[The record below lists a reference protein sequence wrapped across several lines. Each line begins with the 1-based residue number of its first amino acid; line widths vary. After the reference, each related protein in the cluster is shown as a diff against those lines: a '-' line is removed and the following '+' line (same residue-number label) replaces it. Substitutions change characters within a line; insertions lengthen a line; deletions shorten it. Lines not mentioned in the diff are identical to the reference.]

1 MATFLVYGQ
10 FYPYV
15 NPVPRS
21 GSNNRSQAIAILA
34 SVLCKKMRLTIS
46 TNNGYGRKIG
56 LMILP
61 QLHSYPN
68 SRDAIASKKP
78 LFLKSLLVRM
88 WQSKEG

>member
-34 SVLCKKMRLTIS
+34 SVLCKKMRLAIPMNANQKIS
-46 TNNGYGRKIG
+46 W
-56 LMILP
+56 ILFGAVFLNYLL
-61 QLHSYPN
+61 QL
-68 SRDAIASKKP
+68 
-78 LFLKSLLVRM
+78 
-88 WQSKEG
+88 

>member
-34 SVLCKKMRLTIS
+34 SVLCKKMRLAI
-46 TNNGYGRKIG
+46 
-56 LMILP
+56 P
-61 QLHSYPN
+61 
-68 SRDAIASKKP
+68 SRELYRAKPYLKETSAPSRCLLREKSASKG
-78 LFLKSLLVRM
+78 
-88 WQSKEG
+88 EGKG

>member
-34 SVLCKKMRLTIS
+34 SVLCKKMRL
-46 TNNGYGRKIG
+46 
-56 LMILP
+56 
-61 QLHSYPN
+61 
-68 SRDAIASKKP
+68 AIPRGSDVKMKVDFAMFCR
-78 LFLKSLLVRM
+78 FLKGS
-88 WQSKEG
+88 S

>member
-34 SVLCKKMRLTIS
+34 SVLCKKMRLAIPSLNTTEGTIL
-46 TNNGYGRKIG
+46 ILDPG
-56 LMILP
+56 L
-61 QLHSYPN
+61 
-68 SRDAIASKKP
+68 
-78 LFLKSLLVRM
+78 V
-88 WQSKEG
+88 

>member
-34 SVLCKKMRLTIS
+34 SVLCKKMRLAIPNCQSLTTVKYQVNKEATS
-46 TNNGYGRKIG
+46 MAYKFGHCLPRK
-56 LMILP
+56 
-61 QLHSYPN
+61 
-68 SRDAIASKKP
+68 
-78 LFLKSLLVRM
+78 
-88 WQSKEG
+88 